1 MPTLDIFCSE
11 IADDLKRKGLEYP
24 KTIVFC
30 WQYTDCAA
38 IYHTLRSKLG
48 ENFTFPPRYSD
59 ISDFRLVDMYTRA
72 STIHMKE
79 KVLSCLCNTSTGV
92 LRLVIATTAFGMGI
106 DSPDIRCIMHWG
118 SPSSLEESNHSRR
131 ASLHFV

>member
-48 ENFTFPPRYSD
+48 ENFTFPPRYS
-59 ISDFRLVDMYTRA
+59 
-72 STIHMKE
+72 
-79 KVLSCLCNTSTGV
+79 CLCSTSTGV